1 MVTNDATIL
10 RIKHE
15 ILYEVAKLAW
25 NDQLEDGRDDIP
37 YKISPG
43 PQAQYRCCVYKER
56 EIVRQRIRLAEGKCP
71 SDRNTNNVV
80 QVINAACE
88 ECPIA
93 SYTVT
98 DNCRKCMGKACQNSC
113 PFGAISMGNT
123 KAHIDPINAASAES
137 VPRHAHT
144 MRLPI
149 WSARV
154 RRSAQWMRLP
164 TMSMVYV

>member
-25 NDQLEDGRDDIP
+25 NDQLETIFRTKSALVRRHSTAAVYTRRERLSARESVWQKVNVRLTAIQTTSYRLSMQPVRSARLRPTQSPITAVNVWVKPARTPVRLERSAWEIP
-37 YKISPG
+37 RRTST
-43 PQAQYRCCVYKER
+43 R
-56 EIVRQRIRLAEGKCP
+56 
-71 SDRNTNNVV
+71 
-80 QVINAACE
+80 
-88 ECPIA
+88 
-93 SYTVT
+93 
-98 DNCRKCMGKACQNSC
+98 
-113 PFGAISMGNT
+113 
-123 KAHIDPINAASAES
+123 INAASAES

>member
-123 KAHIDPINAASAES
+123 KAHIDPDKCRECGKCSPA
-137 VPRHAHT
+137 
-144 MRLPI
+144 
-149 WSARV
+149 WSGALYFPS
-154 RRSAQWMRLP
+154 RSLNTEKFP
-164 TMSMVYV
+164 DTS